1 VDGPARVAPGIAAIS
16 LDMLDQVDEL
26 GRRLAD
32 LILASE
38 PAYRDDTLVTVEDL
52 SRSCRGNLEF
62 VFAHLAGRDEPG
74 PEAAWRTGLR
84 RAEQG
89 MALPTV
95 LRAYRIGGR
104 FMWQTL
110 REAWGTRP
118 EGDGPLLDASAQIW
132 TLIDVLS
139 EGVADSFR
147 ETAAET
153 ARHDTQVRIALLD
166 RVLSG
171 TVVDGPVLWEIA
183 DQLRMP
189 RQGRFV
195 TVCAERPQPGEEALP
210 RIEQTL
216 RIRDVPSVW
225 RLGGSYQVGIVALR
239 ARVTAAEL
247 ALEIGRTAQARVGLS
262 DEFSRLDEAP
272 TALRQATVAC
282 AAGTASSS
290 EIVPYDAGSVA
301 VLLAADA
308 RAAGELAA
316 AVLGP
321 VLGQPSDDRAALL
334 DTLRGWYAHGGS
346 PSAVAAQL
354 HIHRNTVRYRLRRI
368 EELTGVGLAD
378 PVGAATVWVALDA
391 IRVLGVDRV
400 ASS

>member
-1 VDGPARVAPGIAAIS
+1 
-16 LDMLDQVDEL
+16 M
-26 GRRLAD
+26 
-32 LILASE
+32 
-38 PAYRDDTLVTVEDL
+38 
-52 SRSCRGNLEF
+52 
-62 VFAHLAGRDEPG
+62 
-74 PEAAWRTGLR
+74 
-84 RAEQG
+84 
-89 MALPTV
+89 
-95 LRAYRIGGR
+95 
-104 FMWQTL
+104 
-110 REAWGTRP
+110 
-118 EGDGPLLDASAQIW
+118 
-132 TLIDVLS
+132 LS

-171 TVVDGPVLWEIA
+171 TVVAGPVLWEIA

-210 RIEQTL
+210 RIEQSL
-216 RIRDVPSVW
+216 RILDVASVW

-239 ARVTAAEL
+239 TRFTAAAL
-247 ALEIGRTAQARVGLS
+247 ALEIDRTAQARVGLS
-262 DEFSRLDEAP
+262 AEFSRLDEAP

-282 AAGTASSS
+282 AAGTASTS
-290 EIVPYDAGSVA
+290 EIVPYDARSVA
-301 VLLAADA
+301 MLLAADTGS
-308 RAAGELAA
+308 AGDLAA

-321 VLGQPSDDRAALL
+321 VLGQPPEDRAALL

-354 HIHRNTVRYRLRRI
+354 HIHRNTVRYRLHRI
-368 EELTGVGLAD
+368 EELTGVSLAD

-391 IRVLGVDRV
+391 IRMLGADRV
-400 ASS
+400 AAR